1 MLFYHTLTSRWQR
14 QHMLPLQFS
23 AAPKLFPSFDDYC
36 TIYCSSICSGILLL
50 LLLQL
55 ASWLLVLPPSSSDDQ
70 IIGNFESCC
79 FNFTRTY
86 PLSLS
91 LLLLPLYD
99 YYFDGKEGFH
109 TSMAFTSPIIV
120 VVVAEQSYK
129 RGCYN
134 LVLLKWLVACAK
146 SATSN
151 SNQPTAASLLFTTSN
166 TSYIQCY
173 MHF

>member
-1 MLFYHTLTSRWQR
+1 MTIFMLFYHTLTSRWQR

-55 ASWLLVLPPSSSDDQ
+55 ASWLLALPPSSSDDQ

-91 LLLLPLYD
+91 ISTYAAPLRLLLRWQRRISH
-99 YYFDGKEGFH
+99 FNGFH
-109 TSMAFTSPIIV
+109 FTHHSSSSGAV
-120 VVVAEQSYK
+120 TQK
-129 RGCYN
+129 R
-134 LVLLKWLVACAK
+134 VLQL
-146 SATSN
+146 SAT
-151 SNQPTAASLLFTTSN
+151 
-166 TSYIQCY
+166 
-173 MHF
+173 